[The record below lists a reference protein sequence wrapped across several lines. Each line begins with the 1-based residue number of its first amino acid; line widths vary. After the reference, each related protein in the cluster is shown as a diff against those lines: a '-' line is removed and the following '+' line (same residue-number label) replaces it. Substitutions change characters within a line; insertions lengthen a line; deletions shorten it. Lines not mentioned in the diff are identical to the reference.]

1 MLVTGCL
8 GGKDGDRAERAEQA
22 SLVAAVFETPEPYS
36 ARTLDSTDLATFLT
50 RHPDYRADSA
60 RMADFYARRDMQF
73 AWTVRDSL
81 TASADAF
88 IALAGLKGYGVDER
102 HPDCDSCAVESEL
115 ELTASFFQFAARN
128 YGGQFTQDLRD
139 LDWFIPRAKRDIAQL
154 MDSLAAGTMDLSAY
168 EPLHPQYQLLRG
180 AFRRLSALSEVP
192 WPTLTLAQGTRSI
205 KPGDSAPL
213 LMDIRERLRRLGDL
227 AAADSMLGSVT
238 DSLTASVPEIAPVLD
253 SVLVVSVQ
261 RFQARHG
268 LEADGVIGPAF
279 LREMNVPPAERLRTL
294 LVNMERMRWL
304 PETQPANALVVNIPD
319 FRLHVFEGDSE
330 AFSMRIVVGAEATH
344 TVIFADTLTQVV
356 MSPTWT
362 LPMSITR
369 GEILPA
375 LRKNPNYLRAHNM
388 EIIGGSKA
396 APVIRQRPGPDNALG
411 RVKFLFPNRFNIY
424 MHDTPARGL
433 FALEKRAFSHGCIRL
448 AEPKKLADYLLQDD
462 PEWTPERIGKVM
474 LSGRET
480 TVELRQPRPVLI
492 LYFTAWVDGEGQL
505 NFRDDVY
512 GHDRKLAEELF
523 RS

>member
-1 MLVTGCL
+1 
-8 GGKDGDRAERAEQA
+8 
-22 SLVAAVFETPEPYS
+22 
-36 ARTLDSTDLATFLT
+36 
-50 RHPDYRADSA
+50 
-60 RMADFYARRDMQF
+60 
-73 AWTVRDSL
+73 
-81 TASADAF
+81 
-88 IALAGLKGYGVDER
+88 
-102 HPDCDSCAVESEL
+102 
-115 ELTASFFQFAARN
+115 
-128 YGGQFTQDLRD
+128 
-139 LDWFIPRAKRDIAQL
+139 
-154 MDSLAAGTMDLSAY
+154 
-168 EPLHPQYQLLRG
+168 
-180 AFRRLSALSEVP
+180 
-192 WPTLTLAQGTRSI
+192 
-205 KPGDSAPL
+205 
-213 LMDIRERLRRLGDL
+213 
-227 AAADSMLGSVT
+227 
-238 DSLTASVPEIAPVLD
+238 
-253 SVLVVSVQ
+253 
-261 RFQARHG
+261 
-268 LEADGVIGPAF
+268 
-279 LREMNVPPAERLRTL
+279 
-294 LVNMERMRWL
+294 
-304 PETQPANALVVNIPD
+304 
-319 FRLHVFEGDSE
+319 
-330 AFSMRIVVGAEATH
+330 
-344 TVIFADTLTQVV
+344 